1 MTDHP
6 AITRRTVFL
15 GAGTFLGVS
24 TLAAPRIVLSQTRFP
39 DHPIR
44 VIVPFAAG
52 GVADLTVRAV
62 ANPLADRLGQP
73 VVVDNRPG
81 AGGIPAAQQLMNAP
95 ADGHTLMAATN
106 GTAISRTLFHS
117 LPFDPLRDLAPIV
130 TLGSFPIA
138 LIVAPGSPIKS
149 FSDLLEKMRREPGGL
164 NIGTIN
170 AGSTQNLSAELFKI
184 RADVKAETVAFPAT
198 PQLVT
203 ALLRG
208 DVDLAFEIT
217 APLLGQIHDGAIR
230 PIALTSTKRAPNLG
244 DVPTL
249 TELGVKDYDV
259 TSWNALVARSGTPA
273 PAIAAINEAVN
284 AVLAR
289 PAVRD
294 ILTQSGV
301 EPQGGTAEAMGKL
314 LAADTARWAEVIEKA
329 GIPRQ

>member
-1 MTDHP
+1 M
-6 AITRRTVFL
+6 
-15 GAGTFLGVS
+15 
-24 TLAAPRIVLSQTRFP
+24 
-39 DHPIR
+39 
-44 VIVPFAAG
+44 
-52 GVADLTVRAV
+52 
-62 ANPLADRLGQP
+62 
-73 VVVDNRPG
+73 
-81 AGGIPAAQQLMNAP
+81 
-95 ADGHTLMAATN
+95 
-106 GTAISRTLFHS
+106 
-117 LPFDPLRDLAPIV
+117 
-130 TLGSFPIA
+130 
-138 LIVAPGSPIKS
+138 
-149 FSDLLEKMRREPGGL
+149 
-164 NIGTIN
+164 
-170 AGSTQNLSAELFKI
+170 
-184 RADVKAETVAFPAT
+184 KAETVAFPAT

-208 DVDLAFEIT
+208 DVDVAFEIT

-230 PIALTSTKRAPNLG
+230 PIAVTSTKRAPSLG
-244 DVPTL
+244 EVPTL

-273 PAIAAINEAVN
+273 PVVAAINEAVN